1 MGIKF
6 NDLSGWKRIRARR
19 KAKYEYFKKINQQ
32 YNLNIPDNAL
42 YDNADKYAKDYY
54 RHLPA
59 GNPFAWAMQGVA
71 VVVSIIV
78 AVVSIVGA
86 PFTGGTSLIAGSVAI
101 TNALA
106 IQTVISSVA
115 SIAIMAVQNKA
126 MNKKLDAEIAK
137 AKAKDIKT
145 FKEGQKAQAK
155 GQLTSTMIYGKYDIY
170 AQNQLYL
177 KGAPG
182 DTNSYNSATT
192 YDCNAGM
199 NGEMPSGEDYEIGE
213 DLAYR
218 GHIDKA
224 GNAGYMQSALEVDF
238 PLHDKGLDY
247 DLFRNN
253 QECVMNNRRV
263 EMNKGYEILRENDYG
278 FAGTMQD
285 DYDRTYNTR
294 IKPIQE
300 VMKSVVFLQEMQSY
314 SKGMEHEWAFCV
326 FSTDKEKKES
336 SILAMRKLVEEWD
349 SAESRELRAK
359 LSIEELIR
367 VVFSTRYQQLD
378 MFLMEAGD
386 KYLDLY
392 REEYYLEYYEIVY
405 NDGGGVI
412 KDDKSK

>member
-1 MGIKF
+1 MGIKID
-6 NDLSGWKRIRARR
+6 DLSGWKRIRAKR
-19 KAKYEYFKKINQQ
+19 KAKYEYFKKINKQ

-71 VVVSIIV
+71 VVVSIVI

-86 PFTGGTSLIAGSVAI
+86 PFTGGSSLVMGSVAI
-101 TNALA
+101 TNVLA
-106 IQTVISSVA
+106 IGTAISSVA

-126 MNKKLDAEIAK
+126 MNKAIDAEIDK
-137 AKAKDIKT
+137 AKQRDRKT

-155 GQLTSTMIYGKYDIY
+155 EQLTSTIIYGKYDIY

-199 NGEMPSGEDYEIGE
+199 NGELPSGEDYEIGE

-224 GNAGYMQSALEVDF
+224 GNAGYMQSALEADF

-253 QECVMNNRRV
+253 QECVMNHRRV
-263 EMNKGYEILRENDYG
+263 EMNKGYDILRENDYG

-294 IKPIQE
+294 IKPLQE
-300 VMKSVVFLQEMQSY
+300 ALKSAVFLQEMQSY
-314 SKGMEHEWAFCV
+314 SKGREHEWAFCV
-326 FSTDKEKKES
+326 FSTEEENKQS
-336 SILAMRKLVEEWD
+336 SILAMRKLAEEWD
-349 SAESRELRAK
+349 SEESRKLRAE

-367 VVFSTRYQQLD
+367 VVFSMRYQQLD
-378 MFLMEAGD
+378 LFLMEAGD
-386 KYLDLY
+386 KYLVRYKDTYILKKFK
-392 REEYYLEYYEIVY
+392 EYES
-405 NDGGGVI
+405 GG
-412 KDDKSK
+412 